1 MTVADIRIVTQRC
14 ISKHARTHSGKLRS
28 VLFLCVLVRLFSVS
42 CPALEILDI
51 RPTVVHGTFV
61 NSQAVDQ
68 LAAASAFD
76 PVGLLSISGNTASGT
91 LIRSDWVLTAAHV
104 IGSGPGQFDL
114 ASATFSIG
122 GQPMTAS
129 YAVVNPNWNGDL
141 GSGFDIALVK
151 LAAPVT
157 SIVPA
162 SFASAPAQLS
172 GQPVTFVG
180 YGQGGTGESGAIAGT
195 GGVKRAG
202 TNRLDIDGSVLG
214 MSSSIYLA
222 DFDNGSATFN
232 SLGTAAP
239 GEFESILA
247 PGDSGGGAFM
257 LSDGNM
263 ILVGVNSFVA
273 SFSGNANSSYG
284 NVAGF
289 VGVQPHVEWIQSI
302 AHAPEPA
309 SIVLGMICALTIWW
323 MIDRRS
329 TGKAAS
335 QTGAEARDRSR
346 TTGA

>member
-1 MTVADIRIVTQRC
+1 MTTAEIRNITPEC
-14 ISKHARTHSGKLRS
+14 NSKQARALAARFRS
-28 VLFLCVLVRLFSVS
+28 FLPLFVLIRFFSVN
-42 CPALEILDI
+42 CPALEVLDI

-61 NSQAVDQ
+61 DSLAVDQ
-68 LAAASAFD
+68 LASSSAFD

-104 IGSGPGQFDL
+104 IGSGPGQIDL

-151 LAAPVT
+151 LSAPVT
-157 SIVPA
+157 TVAPA
-162 SFASAPAQLS
+162 SFASAPAQLT
-172 GQPVTFVG
+172 GQSVTFVG
-180 YGQGGTGESGAIAGT
+180 FGQGGTGESGTIAGT

-222 DFDNGSATFN
+222 DFDNGTAPFN
-232 SLGTAAP
+232 SFGTATP
-239 GEFESILA
+239 TDFESILA
-247 PGDSGGGAFM
+247 PGDSGGGTFM
-257 LSDGNM
+257 MSDGNM

-273 SFSGNANSSYG
+273 SFSGSANSSYG

-302 AHAPEPA
+302 AHAPEPG

-323 MIDRRS
+323 MIDRRA
-329 TGKAAS
+329 TGKSAN
-335 QTGAEARDRSR
+335 QPGANAPDQNRQMQS
-346 TTGA
+346 

>member
-1 MTVADIRIVTQRC
+1 MTTAEIRNITGQC
-14 ISKHARTHSGKLRS
+14 HSKQARAIAARFRWVLPLFVLLRFYS
-28 VLFLCVLVRLFSVS
+28 VNCS
-42 CPALEILDI
+42 ALEVLDI

-68 LAAASAFD
+68 LASSSSFD

-104 IGSGPGQFDL
+104 FGSTPGQFDL

-157 SIVPA
+157 SIAPA
-162 SFASAPAQLS
+162 SFASAPAQLT
-172 GQPVTFVG
+172 GQSVTFVG
-180 YGQGGTGESGAIAGT
+180 FGQGGTGESGTIAGT

-222 DFDNGSATFN
+222 DFDNGTAPFN
-232 SLGTAAP
+232 SFGTATP
-239 GEFESILA
+239 TDFESILA

-257 LSDGNM
+257 MSGGNM

-273 SFSGNANSSYG
+273 SFSGSANSSYG

-302 AHAPEPA
+302 AHAPEPG
-309 SIVLGMICALTIWW
+309 SIVLGMICAIAVWW
-323 MIDRRS
+323 MVDRRS
-329 TGKAAS
+329 AGKAAS
-335 QTGAEARDRSR
+335 QTGAEASDRSR
-346 TTGA
+346 STGA